1 MEACQ
6 VTQALLLISLLG
18 LLFLLP
24 FLPAASA
31 YLCLSFRVIFT
42 AIAVVLS
49 CCRAVVRKGGSE
61 QAGQAGGWSVLR
73 LKLHRG
79 EAVRPLEHNT

>member
-42 AIAVVLS
+42 AIAVVPS
-49 CCRAVVRKGGSE
+49 CEKEAQSRLARLVVG
-61 QAGQAGGWSVLR
+61 
-73 LKLHRG
+73 
-79 EAVRPLEHNT
+79 PF